1 MKKILIIEDDGKIAA
16 ALAIRLKSAGY
27 HPIIASDG
35 FEGLKRAVNDR
46 PDLILMDIWMPVG
59 IGFSVAQRLPSLG
72 VKDIPVIFIT
82 ASKLAGLRKTARQLG
97 AVAFFEKPYD
107 PEQLLAAIA
116 HALSGHSPSAP
127 EPAEDL
133 ADPES
138 AYEKPAHIPGQRERI
153 LVVEDDQRI
162 AAALAL
168 RLEAA
173 GYNVLR
179 APDGRQGLLSAA
191 AHRPDLIITDIWMPD
206 PIGFLNKE
214 RLENLGLADVPVIYI
229 TASRKEDLR
238 EIALQE
244 GAAAFFEKPY
254 DPEQLLSAVAVALRQ
269 KCELFGAA

>member
-1 MKKILIIEDDGKIAA
+1 MAAGFGSRAILVKEAPSPSCFQNPLVPRFLVRTPSETRAVAVSPLKMNQPNPKSPHAMKKILIIEDDGKIAA

-127 EPAEDL
+127 EPAEDI

-138 AYEKPAHIPGQRERI
+138 AY
-153 LVVEDDQRI
+153 
-162 AAALAL
+162 
-168 RLEAA
+168 
-173 GYNVLR
+173 
-179 APDGRQGLLSAA
+179 
-191 AHRPDLIITDIWMPD
+191 
-206 PIGFLNKE
+206 
-214 RLENLGLADVPVIYI
+214 
-229 TASRKEDLR
+229 
-238 EIALQE
+238 
-244 GAAAFFEKPY
+244 
-254 DPEQLLSAVAVALRQ
+254 
-269 KCELFGAA
+269 

>member
-27 HPIIASDG
+27 EPIIAPDG
-35 FEGLKRAVNDR
+35 FEGLRRAVADR

-72 VKDIPVIFIT
+72 LKDIPLIFIT
-82 ASKLAGLRKTARQLG
+82 ASRLPGLRRAAEQLG

-116 HALSGHSPSAP
+116 HALQRNGPLQETSAAP
-127 EPAEDL
+127 EPPKAPL
-133 ADPES
+133 PS
-138 AYEKPAHIPGQRERI
+138 SNREKI
-153 LVVEDDQRI
+153 LVVEDDSRI
-162 AAALAL
+162 AAALAI
-168 RLEAA
+168 RMECA
-173 GYNVLR
+173 GYEVLK

-191 AHRPDLIITDIWMPD
+191 ANKPDLIITDIWMPD

-214 RLENLGLADVPVIYI
+214 RLENLGLSDVPVIYI
-229 TASRKEDLR
+229 TASKKADLR

-254 DPEQLLSAVAVALRQ
+254 EPEDLLLAVARALRQ
-269 KCELFGAA
+269 RCEVFGAA